1 MKSQSETSIKQKI
14 AKKQNI
20 NQTENRQ
27 KGHKAIKERT
37 LFKPCPLS
45 VANKQL
51 KNTKP
56 IRPATFGSESKKH
69 SSLLH
74 HVNSPPLDPKPQ
86 PLDTRLT

>member
-1 MKSQSETSIKQKI
+1 MKSQSKTSIKQKI
-14 AKKQNI
+14 TKKQNI

-51 KNTKP
+51 K
-56 IRPATFGSESKKH
+56 KH
-69 SSLLH
+69 KTH
-74 HVNSPPLDPKPQ
+74 
-86 PLDTRLT
+86 